1 VLERTSTT
9 GRYARSIVAAV
20 IAVSALVL
28 AANAGPAR
36 ATEAHPTEGTRQTT
50 QTHRITG
57 TASDQHSAWVRHS
70 ASDRHAVSVRP
81 AGM

>member
-1 VLERTSTT
+1 MLERTSTT
-9 GRYARSIVAAV
+9 GRYARSLIAAV

-36 ATEAHPTEGTRQTT
+36 ATEVHPAEGTT
-50 QTHRITG
+50 QTHRVTG
-57 TASDQHSAWVRHS
+57 TASDQHSVSGRHP
-70 ASDRHAVSVRP
+70 ASVRP